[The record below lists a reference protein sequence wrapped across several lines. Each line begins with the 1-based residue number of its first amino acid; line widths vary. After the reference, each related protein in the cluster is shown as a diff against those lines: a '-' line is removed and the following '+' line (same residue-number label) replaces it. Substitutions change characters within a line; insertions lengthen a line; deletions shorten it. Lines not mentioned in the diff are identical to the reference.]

1 MSPAEG
7 QIGTDHDG
15 RAIFPDYETGEA
27 ALRAQIREALR
38 LSNARLTEKI
48 YKVSDDNNWGSPQP
62 IFTDLDNQDLSYP
75 YWSGTYSTGSL
86 NGDGG
91 GNLTEVSTEEGQRRV
106 IEAIKRF
113 TGYSEPDA
121 VGSMTEKVC
130 PENDSAGEGDSMSES
145 YEEGGGSY

>member
-1 MSPAEG
+1 M
-7 QIGTDHDG
+7 
-15 RAIFPDYETGEA
+15 
-27 ALRAQIREALR
+27 
-38 LSNARLTEKI
+38 
-48 YKVSDDNNWGSPQP
+48 
-62 IFTDLDNQDLSYP
+62 LDNPVRWELPLAQKQPRAPYVSCRRANRYRSRRASDLPGLRDRGSGVEGADTGSIASVQCP
-75 YWSGTYSTGSL
+75 PHGTYSTGSL